1 MARRNGATDE
11 ELATLGDADRSPL
24 SPAEAAAIR
33 FAERVTTALRDVASA
48 DIDALRTHW
57 QPEQIV
63 ELMCVIG
70 LFNYLNRF
78 SIAFGLWPTRPG
90 EGGPEDREGAFGVE

>member
-1 MARRNGATDE
+1 LARRNGATDE
-11 ELATLGDADRSPL
+11 ELATLDDADRSPL
-24 SPAEAAAIR
+24 SPAESAAIR
-33 FAERVTTALRDVASA
+33 FAEKVTTVHRDVTSE
-48 DIDALRTHW
+48 DIDALRSHW

-78 SIAFGLWPTRPG
+78 SIASGLWPTRPG
-90 EGGPEDREGAFGVE
+90 EGGPEDREGGVGV